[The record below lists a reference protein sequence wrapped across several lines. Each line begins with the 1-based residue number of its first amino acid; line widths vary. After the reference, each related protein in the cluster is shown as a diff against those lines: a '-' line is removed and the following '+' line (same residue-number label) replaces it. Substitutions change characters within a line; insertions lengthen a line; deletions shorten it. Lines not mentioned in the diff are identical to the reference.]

1 MTEVI
6 KMPPQVTNIEE
17 SLIGALLVEP
27 DFFGE
32 IAGIIKTESFYSDAN
47 AIIFETIKKL
57 ALTGSS
63 FNVVIVSNDL
73 KNSGN
78 LDRAGGIVRVTEL
91 AANGSF
97 NADVQFYA
105 KLITEAFVKRQMI
118 SVLADLSNKCYKN
131 DEDVENLIFALQKA
145 SNELET
151 NFDCVDS
158 GSTTKEVA
166 KETLDE
172 IYSDYEKAKKNQSAG
187 INTGFS
193 KLNQLIGGFKPATF
207 IVLAARPGIGKTSV
221 ALHFVTNAAKSG
233 KNVNFFTFEMTKPQI
248 FKILISGEG
257 NIDRTNIRDGK
268 LDDTELKKI
277 DKTIRELEDLPIL
290 WNSRRMNIA
299 QVKSAIRKNVR
310 RGKCDMVVIDYLQ
323 LIDSTDK
330 RMVREQQI
338 AEISRELKGLSLE
351 FKIPVIALAQLNR
364 LAETEVPQLRH
375 LRESGAIE
383 QDADN
388 VIFIYKE
395 VDGEMNEL
403 SYSLINA
410 KARNGSTG
418 KFEIWHN
425 DQMSRF
431 GNAGENHDYVDFE
444 LVENSRF
451 EPNENFGDEP
461 F

>member
-73 KNSGN
+73 KKSGN

-172 IYSDYEKAKKNQSAG
+172 IYSDYEKAKKNQ
-187 INTGFS
+187 
-193 KLNQLIGGFKPATF
+193 L
-207 IVLAARPGIGKTSV
+207 
-221 ALHFVTNAAKSG
+221 
-233 KNVNFFTFEMTKPQI
+233 
-248 FKILISGEG
+248 LISEEQIKEFEK
-257 NIDRTNIRDGK
+257 N
-268 LDDTELKKI
+268 KKI
-277 DKTIRELEDLPIL
+277 
-290 WNSRRMNIA
+290 NN
-299 QVKSAIRKNVR
+299 
-310 RGKCDMVVIDYLQ
+310 
-323 LIDSTDK
+323 
-330 RMVREQQI
+330 
-338 AEISRELKGLSLE
+338 
-351 FKIPVIALAQLNR
+351 
-364 LAETEVPQLRH
+364 
-375 LRESGAIE
+375 
-383 QDADN
+383 
-388 VIFIYKE
+388 
-395 VDGEMNEL
+395 
-403 SYSLINA
+403 
-410 KARNGSTG
+410 
-418 KFEIWHN
+418 
-425 DQMSRF
+425 
-431 GNAGENHDYVDFE
+431 
-444 LVENSRF
+444 
-451 EPNENFGDEP
+451 
-461 F
+461 